1 MTEREIQLTAKE
13 VLTELVR
20 ENQEKLPFSLKVKH
34 IVELTNTSET
44 TVYEALTAGKIPGAR
59 KIMGAW
65 RVPRDIFLTWWYG
78 VKLAEEEV
86 H

>member
-1 MTEREIQLTAKE
+1 MTGREIQLTTKE

-34 IVELTNTSET
+34 IVELTNTSDT
-44 TVYEALTAGKIPGAR
+44 TIYEALTAGKIPGAK
-59 KIMGAW
+59 KIMGVW

-78 VKLAEEEV
+78 VNREEDG